1 MAFFVL
7 TVLGIPTAG
16 PAADLAL
23 TAVFSVLVVATWRDG
38 LRAPAAISVVMSV
51 SAGST
56 FARERDGLRAP
67 AAISVVMSVSAGS
80 TFARDVYVEFVQPIA
95 TPATQVRVARCRL
108 RSGHPGP
115 PRCPRPRCQAG
126 DTLADRRRGN
136 AAPVAARRMADESA
150 DASRPFRAVS
160 SAALGSGL
168 GRRVRTAGG
177 EIYVCMPSQ
186 S

>member
-23 TAVFSVLVVATWRDG
+23 TAVFSVLVVATW
-38 LRAPAAISVVMSV
+38 
-51 SAGST
+51 
-56 FARERDGLRAP
+56 RDGLRAP